1 MPASG
6 ATSARRLITLFR
18 RSDSSAHQDVLLTS
32 GCGSDRP
39 EFGPIL
45 VSLVSSAPVS
55 IRLTAAS
62 ISQAVQI
69 LRRVWNHP
77 ANRNRRVRQIR
88 RAICYQARGRLLGK
102 PTLTQIGDYSLM
114 WARLHEPSSSKPLY
128 FNPPDYY
135 EMLEWRRWLRR
146 GDLFIDV
153 GANVGYYS
161 LWAAESGARVVA
173 IEPSSRTLWQ
183 LRANVS
189 LNDYDITVLA
199 CAIGATPGVVRI
211 TTDQGPMNRLALEGE
226 EGEEVTMTTLDL
238 VLDGRSAYV
247 KMDVET
253 AEFAVLMGAHQS
265 LIDKRLKLIQM
276 EWARP
281 GDMES
286 ANQFVEFLGAYD
298 YELFRAGPRGL
309 TPAAD
314 LDRGGEVFARPVS

>member
-1 MPASG
+1 MW
-6 ATSARRLITLFR
+6 
-18 RSDSSAHQDVLLTS
+18 
-32 GCGSDRP
+32 
-39 EFGPIL
+39 L
-45 VSLVSSAPVS
+45 VPSAPVS
-55 IRLTAAS
+55 IRLAVAP
-62 ISQAVQI
+62 ISEAVQI
-69 LRRVWNHP
+69 LRRVWDHP
-77 ANRNRRVRQIR
+77 ANKSRRVRQIR
-88 RAICYQARGRLLGK
+88 KAICYQARGRLLRK
-102 PTLTQIGDYSLM
+102 PTLTLIGDRSLM

-135 EMLEWRRWLRR
+135 EMLEWRRWLRP
-146 GDLFIDV
+146 GDLFIDI

-173 IEPSSRTLWQ
+173 IEPSSQTLWQ

-199 CAIGATPGVVRI
+199 CAMGATPGVARI
-211 TTDQGPMNRLALEGE
+211 TTDQGPMNRHTLAGE

-265 LIDKRLKLIQM
+265 LLDKRLQLIQM

-286 ANQFVEFLGAYD
+286 ATRFVEFFRAYD
-298 YELFRAGPRGL
+298 YELFRAGPGGL
-309 TPAAD
+309 SPVTD
-314 LDRGGEVFARPVS
+314 LDRGGEVFVKPIALRPKSP